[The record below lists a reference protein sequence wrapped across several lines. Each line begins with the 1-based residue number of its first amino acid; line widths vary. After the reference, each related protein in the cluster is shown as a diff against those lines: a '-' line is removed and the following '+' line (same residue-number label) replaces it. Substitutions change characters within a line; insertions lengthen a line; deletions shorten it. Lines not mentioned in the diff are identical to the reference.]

1 MERLLLLGVGI
12 ITGVVGGFFAQRGI
26 KHFCGDAAPSWPD
39 LQAMQFA
46 RARSKKRPQQQLG
59 GKVIDNGAIGAPESV

>member
-12 ITGVVGGFFAQRGI
+12 ITGAVGGFLAQRGI
-26 KHFCGDAAPSWPD
+26 KHFCGDAGPSWPD

-46 RARSKKRPQQQLG
+46 RARSNKR
-59 GKVIDNGAIGAPESV
+59 

>member
-1 MERLLLLGVGI
+1 MERLLLIGVGI

-26 KHFCGDAAPSWPD
+26 KHFCGDAGPSWPD

-46 RARSKKRPQQQLG
+46 GARSKKRSRQQLE
-59 GKVIDNGAIGAPESV
+59 GKAIDNGTIQTPESV